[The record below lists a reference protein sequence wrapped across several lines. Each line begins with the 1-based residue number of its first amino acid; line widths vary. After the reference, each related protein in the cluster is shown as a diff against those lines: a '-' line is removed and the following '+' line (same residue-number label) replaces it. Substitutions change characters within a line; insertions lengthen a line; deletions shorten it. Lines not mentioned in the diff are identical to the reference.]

1 LVIRINYLTYLSGGK
16 PEPLP
21 GALREPCDAIL
32 IQVQRSLVAHAPV
45 VLPRDKVAILV
56 RRIVARRIAAE
67 PSRGRAEAAE

>member
-45 VLPRDKVAILV
+45 VLPRDKGAILV
-56 RRIVARRIAAE
+56 RRIVAQRIAAE
-67 PSRGRAEAAE
+67 QGGSQALTAE